1 MALSGYFYGTT
12 ANARIKPKLSWS
24 AVQSVEGNY
33 SDITV
38 TLSYSRTNTGYKT
51 EGQWAGTIYLGDQQK
66 SGEAQLSISYESNT
80 KALTATF
87 RVYHDDYGQL
97 KVKLWAEGKIYS
109 PADSSLRSTAISG
122 QIQPDDIPRASVA
135 TAPNGFVGSRVTVA
149 IAKKSAAFTHSIGY
163 TFGSLSGWLSPEG
176 EAVLQEQR
184 FAAQTINFL
193 LPESFYGEIPD
204 APSGVC
210 SLTCYT
216 YQDEVLL
223 GQRCCEFTVT
233 ADPAIC
239 APVVQVSARD
249 TNPETLALTGREDL
263 FVRYCSHISCTVT
276 AAAQKGAQLISV
288 TAEGVPVTDGVY
300 ELEALDRES
309 LTFTATDSRGYTA
322 AVVFSPEMIPYVQ
335 LTTNATVR
343 RTDPTGGDAILHLQ
357 GSVFSGGFPLVE
369 NALAAAWTAGENS
382 DSAVVDIREDDT
394 YEMDILLT
402 GLDYRQSHTVLL
414 AVSDGVMTVRQTL
427 TVQKGLP
434 VFDWGEEDFRF
445 YVPVEVKA
453 LTIDGVSLTQYIKN
467 VISET

>member
-51 EGQWAGTIYLGDQQK
+51 EGQWSGTIYLGDQQK
-66 SGEAQLSISYESNT
+66 SGEKHLSITYQSDTE
-80 KALTATF
+80 ALTATF
-87 RVYHDDYGQL
+87 RVKHDVYGQL
-97 KVKLWAEGKIYS
+97 KVKLWAEGEIYS
-109 PADSSLRSTAISG
+109 PADSSLKATAISG
-122 QIQPDDIPRASVA
+122 EIQPDDILRASSVSG
-135 TAPNGFVGSRVTVA
+135 TNGFVGSRVTVA
-149 IAKKSAAFTHSIGY
+149 VAQKSTAFTHSIGY
-163 TFGSLSGWLSPEG
+163 TFGNLSGWISPEG
-176 EAVLQEQR
+176 EAVSQEQR
-184 FAAQTINFL
+184 FAAQTVNFL
-193 LPESFYGEIPD
+193 VPESFYGEFPNET
-204 APSGVC
+204 AKAC

-216 YQDEVLL
+216 YEQDVCI
-223 GQRCCEFTVT
+223 GQHSAQFTVT
-233 ADPAIC
+233 ADPRLC
-239 APVVQVSARD
+239 APVVQVSAKD
-249 TNPETLALTGREDL
+249 TNPDTLALTGREDL
-263 FVRYCSHISCTVT
+263 FVRYCSNLSCTVT
-276 AAAQKGAQLISV
+276 AAAQKGAQLVSV
-288 TAEGVPVTDGVY
+288 TAEGTPVNDGVY
-300 ELEALDRES
+300 ELEALDKDALS
-309 LTFTATDSRGYTA
+309 FTATDSRGYTTT
-322 AVVFSPEMIPYVQ
+322 VKFQPEMIPYVQ

-357 GSVFSGGFPLVE
+357 GSVYSGGFPLVE

-453 LTIDGVSLTQYIKN
+453 LTIDGISLAQYIKN
-467 VISET
+467 VINET